1 MCMSI
6 NTGKNIYNQIT
17 SSKSAIRKILGENII
32 VRRNY
37 DPARFQGLGEIFGR
51 NKKLFRTAKIKNNE
65 IDRKSINYVGCFYN
79 NQRELESIY
88 VYNRK
93 NKNIDVFT
101 KSGELIQQ
109 YTPEEVTA
117 LFSYK
122 HNSKNIHGVL
132 RGTSKISDKNAKTA
146 QKDIQLI
153 SNLFKVGKNVSRTSK
168 ELTTYRALDKKSLK
182 EILSLKEGEI
192 FTDPSFTSVATKKSK
207 ILQFLNPRNFLH
219 PVKIKLPEGTKYISL
234 DELHNI
240 VLANTRET
248 ELLLQEGNSFVIT
261 KKPKFGFIEMELIPP
276 KTHV

>member
-6 NTGKNIYNQIT
+6 NTGKSIYSQIKT
-17 SSKSAIRKILGENII
+17 SKSAIRKILGENII

-37 DPARFQGLGEIFGR
+37 DPASFQGLGELFGR

-101 KSGELIQQ
+101 KSGELIRQ

-132 RGTSKISDKNAKTA
+132 RGTNKISDKKAKIA

-153 SNLFKVGKNVSRTSK
+153 SNLF
-168 ELTTYRALDKKSLK
+168 
-182 EILSLKEGEI
+182 
-192 FTDPSFTSVATKKSK
+192 
-207 ILQFLNPRNFLH
+207 
-219 PVKIKLPEGTKYISL
+219 
-234 DELHNI
+234 
-240 VLANTRET
+240 
-248 ELLLQEGNSFVIT
+248 NSF
-261 KKPKFGFIEMELIPP
+261 L
-276 KTHV
+276 